1 MGKELVLARDRIV
14 DGGWRM
20 VDPGVGAA
28 MVSALPGAGTA
39 RSKGAALQSC
49 RSSRIDAENESALL
63 M

>member
-1 MGKELVLARDRIV
+1 MA